1 MHEYGIAREIVR
13 IAAQAATDAGARRVT
28 GIKLVVGD
36 LASVVDESVQL
47 YFDLLAEET
56 PVAGAKLIFERV
68 PAELICQSCGH
79 RYQLAGRQW
88 RCPLCGG
95 EGHLG
100 EKGREFYV
108 ASVDVDD

>member
-13 IAAQAATDAGARRVT
+13 IAAKAANDAGARRVT

-36 LASVVDESVQL
+36 LASLVDESVQL

-56 PVAGAKLIFERV
+56 PVAGAQLTFERV

-88 RCPLCGG
+88 HCPLCGG